1 MFKKENE
8 EMPGIFNNMSGPP
21 MGGMGMGGPTGKWI
35 NTRTGK
41 TILVKDTFTEGDR
54 MTVMCSDGRMIPMS
68 EFSRDYVQMDESQ
81 QNVQQPTA
89 QVTQPARPALDESL
103 LMKGMGPRPAEPNK
117 MVIDMPQDTSYAMDD
132 ICVDPAYA
140 DVHNISVPV
149 GENILVDKLLKK
161 CKAPVITVDM
171 KWDNAPMNELNMLKT
186 IYDVTDE
193 EIVNTI
199 VNKFVSLEAIKKQMA
214 SKVNEML
221 SPKKQQIEKK
231 TTKNKES

>member
-35 NTRTGK
+35 NMRTGK

-81 QNVQQPTA
+81 QNVQQPTPQVA
-89 QVTQPARPALDESL
+89 QQARPVLDESL
-103 LMKGMGPRPAEPNK
+103 LMKGMGPRPTEPSK

-140 DVHNISVPV
+140 ESHNISIPV
-149 GENILVDKLLKK
+149 GENILVEKLLKK
-161 CKAPVITVDM
+161 CKTPVITVDM

-199 VNKFVSLEAIKKQMA
+199 VNKFVSLDAIKEQMA

>member
-1 MFKKENE
+1 
-8 EMPGIFNNMSGPP
+8 
-21 MGGMGMGGPTGKWI
+21 
-35 NTRTGK
+35 
-41 TILVKDTFTEGDR
+41 
-54 MTVMCSDGRMIPMS
+54 
-68 EFSRDYVQMDESQ
+68 
-81 QNVQQPTA
+81 
-89 QVTQPARPALDESL
+89 
-103 LMKGMGPRPAEPNK
+103 MGPRPAEPTK

-140 DVHNISVPV
+140 NAHNISVPV

-161 CKAPVITVDM
+161 CKAPMITVDM